1 MGKAEIARLETLL
14 GGGTRKRKN
23 KKTRKFTS
31 KEPPEIAQ
39 QTRILRVARAA
50 DAARDRAGR
59 PSVKQIGSRATLDI
73 LKNQE
78 AREKKRA
85 QQKKERKFTDQA
97 PPEIAQ
103 QTRTL
108 KAAQAADAARD
119 RAGRPSV
126 KQIGSRATLTILEK
140 LEAREK
146 KRAQQ
151 KKERKFTDQ
160 APPEIAQQTRTLK
173 AAQAA
178 DAARDR
184 AGRPSVKQIGSRA
197 TLDILEKQDRKA
209 QVKEARKEER
219 APLRPRSKR
228 YDSSTA
234 LAGCLPH
241 AGWPPS
247 AYPAASTASRPPQNE
262 TMALSYRG
270 VRARRTTGLRRG
282 QRDLPCASLHAHLM
296 PSLDDGVLR
305 VQLECSICHE
315 NFTSVKEGN
324 KSVMYNSTVAA
335 PTATDAG
342 SWHRQS
348 GAAPRATAAAAPPNR
363 CCCCCISTVDLA
375 RAVTPT

>member
-1 MGKAEIARLETLL
+1 MSMKCIM
-14 GGGTRKRKN
+14 KV
-23 KKTRKFTS
+23 
-31 KEPPEIAQ
+31 P
-39 QTRILRVARAA
+39 
-50 DAARDRAGR
+50 
-59 PSVKQIGSRATLDI
+59 
-73 LKNQE
+73 
-78 AREKKRA
+78 
-85 QQKKERKFTDQA
+85 
-97 PPEIAQ
+97 
-103 QTRTL
+103 RT
-108 KAAQAADAARD
+108 
-119 RAGRPSV
+119 
-126 KQIGSRATLTILEK
+126 
-140 LEAREK
+140 
-146 KRAQQ
+146 
-151 KKERKFTDQ
+151 
-160 APPEIAQQTRTLK
+160 
-173 AAQAA
+173 
-178 DAARDR
+178 
-184 AGRPSVKQIGSRA
+184 
-197 TLDILEKQDRKA
+197 
-209 QVKEARKEER
+209 
-219 APLRPRSKR
+219 
-228 YDSSTA
+228 
-234 LAGCLPH
+234 GCLPH